1 MQLLFSLVVLP
12 QVRVLLRELI
22 EVVHK
27 LIQDGLLA
35 VGVVQEV
42 KKLMLNVGSSC

>member
-1 MQLLFSLVVLP
+1 MQLLFGLVVLP

-42 KKLMLNVGSSC
+42 KELVLNVSSSC